1 MKKEKKIALI
11 TLLVMILN
19 MFSPYSILFN
29 NISKAATGVLGENP
43 IIINNLG
50 VTKKGSNKIL
60 TVEIAA
66 VTEAILNGFDFQFKI
81 DKSKI
86 TPCNKNTGAST
97 TSLGMIMAQSDYFL
111 GTLQVKNYDKN
122 SNTFHFLA
130 TEPSGGTDIAD
141 NGYIPGQVGDD
152 AIDVNG
158 KDFSVY
164 YPILK
169 LSFKLDS
176 SVDEANLP
184 SDLFSLVPSGVGLPT
199 GLKVNYTNESGVKI
213 SKDLTLATHGF
224 TQAEKQIT
232 SISVKTNPTKTAY
245 DHGDTI
251 DLTGGV
257 IQVTYDDNTT
267 EDIDMTDPAVTIKT
281 GSPADVN
288 NPNVKL
294 EYKSQETTF
303 NITVNDPIQSLS
315 VATPMTQGEYDHGD
329 TLNFA
334 GLTLAAVTKSGA
346 TKTIT
351 NTTPGLAISET
362 QADVNSPNFT
372 KITGTS
378 NVEVK
383 GTQIIKFTYDGKTAQ
398 QTIIVNDRISSVNIV
413 TQPNKTAIKYG
424 EALDLTGATVKI
436 TLASGD
442 TTNISLPDGSA
453 TISAFNNKQIGSK
466 QKLTVTIN
474 NKTAPETID
483 VEAYN
488 YVKETT
494 LTEPTKVDY
503 AYNEALDVTGGRI
516 KVTWA
521 NGTVS
526 NVNLTTNMVT
536 GYNQTQLGVQTLTI
550 SNTFE
555 YTLSNGTQ
563 IQDPKTMT
571 YEVEVTNQ
579 AKTITITP
587 PTKTE
592 YEHGDKL
599 DFTGGNIKI
608 IYADGTTQQKQ
619 ITSNMVRESN
629 GSQVNMAPTA
639 SDYINNEIS
648 KTLVIKYKEDNATGT
663 VNYPIKIKNVV
674 SQISMSTEPTSKTYN
689 IGDTTYNLAGGTIK
703 VTRKAGNTETV
714 ALTDQGI
721 TLTNLSTLTTNKGTK
736 PVTVTYEGKTTTF
749 NITIKNGVK
758 NINITAPTK
767 TEYEH
772 GDTLDFT
779 GGKIEVKYADSTT
792 SNVQITNAMVT
803 DNATGTAV
811 NMSPA
816 AAEYT
821 NNKLT
826 KTLKIEYTEDGVTE
840 TAYYTITIKNPI
852 DQITIVTSPKTQY
865 NLNDSTTGVG
875 GTLKVTRK
883 AGNYETINILDS
895 MVSGLT
901 TSVAGTGKTATVTY
915 TDDGITKTTTYTYNV
930 KDNITS
936 ITITPPTKSQYNH
949 GDALDLTGGKI
960 TIQYASGTTQDK
972 PLDASMITESDGSTV
987 NMSPSLYGNTNK
999 ESKTLLIKYEEDGVS
1014 SQENYPIEII
1024 NDIKQIAIQGTAKS
1038 QYNVN
1043 DPLQPGLSILVTRAS
1058 GVPEAIT
1065 VTSSMLTNFSTA
1077 TEGTRIAT
1085 ITYTE
1090 NGITKTTTFTYTVT
1104 DTVTNIN
1111 VNTQPTKATKYGE
1124 NADLTGATI
1133 DVVKGSGTT
1142 TIPVTKDMIK
1152 PGTYNPNQT
1161 GNQTI
1166 KVIYGGKETSLT
1178 ITVKDYVT
1186 GITINPASVTGKYN
1200 DTLSKMIQTNN
1211 IQYTVKYAKAGAQ
1224 TPEALTESMVSG
1236 YSATTTQDQNLTV
1249 TYKDTDTNSY
1259 TNGQDFTANLKVTL
1273 SKEVKKIDI
1282 TAPSKTKYEHGEAI
1296 ATDGTIT
1303 VTFTDN
1309 TTEQRTMKANMITE
1323 NDGSPLNMSP
1333 AVSDYTNNKIN
1344 KTLKITYTEEGK
1356 TGTVNYPIEII
1367 NKVQSIT
1374 IKGTPKTTYNI
1385 NEALDNNITITIHRQ
1400 TGADEDVTV
1409 TTSMIPSFN
1418 TTTETSG
1425 TPRSSD
1431 IEYTENGTTVK
1442 VPYTYTVTDTVTNI
1456 NVNTQPTKA
1465 TKYGENADLTG
1476 ATIDVVKGSG
1486 TTTIPVTKD
1495 MIKPG
1500 TYNPNQTG
1508 NQTIKVIY
1516 GGKETSL
1523 TITVKDYVTGI
1534 TINPASVTGKYN
1546 DTLSKMIQT
1555 NNIQYTV
1562 KYAKAGA
1569 QTPEALTES
1578 MVSGY
1583 SATTTQDQNLTVTYK
1598 DTDTN
1603 SYTNGQ
1609 DFTANLKVTLSK
1621 EVKKIDITAPSKTK
1635 YEHGE
1640 AIATDGTITVTFT
1653 DNTTEQRT
1661 MKANM
1666 ITENDGSPLNMSPA
1680 VSDYTNNKI
1689 NKTLKITYTEEGKTG
1704 TVNYPIE
1711 IINKVQSI
1719 TIKGTPKTTYNINE
1733 ALDNNI
1739 TITIHRQTGADEDVT
1754 VTTSMIPSFNTT
1766 TETSG
1771 TPRSS
1776 DIEYTENGTT
1786 VKVPYTYTVTDTVT
1800 NINVNTQP
1808 TKATK
1813 YGKDADL
1820 TGVTIDVVKG
1830 SGTTTI
1836 PVTKDMIKPGTYNPN
1851 QTGNQTIKVIYGGK
1865 ETSLTITV
1873 KDYVTGITI
1882 NPASVTGKY
1891 NDTLSKMIQTNNIQY
1906 TVKYAKAGAQTPE
1919 ALTES
1924 MVSGYS
1930 ATTTQD
1936 QNLTVTYKDTDT
1948 NSYTNG
1954 QDFTANLKVT
1964 LDDTITGMTLKQTGT
1979 VKTNYKYNE
1988 EFDVTN
1994 LVIVVHK
2001 LSGDENVP
2009 VTKDM
2014 IKNYNK
2020 QKLGNQT
2027 VSVEYNGTTVGTIN
2041 ATVKDYIASV
2051 IITAPSKI
2059 TYKYNEELDLSDAKI
2074 TITMA
2079 SKPSAPTTISV
2090 TPSMI
2095 SGYDKTKVG
2104 AQTVTITY
2112 TDSENKVHKQTFG
2125 VTVKDA
2131 IKTITL
2137 ENNNFKTNYKY
2148 GENLNLSGLSL
2159 KVTKESGET
2168 TTVPITSGMISGYN
2182 PNKLGNQTLTINYEG
2197 KQFTTVVNVVD
2208 YVKDITLT
2216 PPTKNEYKIGETLN
2230 LVGGSITE
2238 KMASGAKGSTIALT
2252 NSIVSGFDSTT
2263 PGTKNLTV
2271 KYVKDG
2277 KTYTKTFQIAVINT
2291 INHIEVI
2298 APTKTNYKYGENLN
2312 LAGGT
2317 VKIHMEDGTI
2327 KTIQLTNNMVTGY
2340 DKTKPGQQMLKVTY
2354 TSEDNKKYEGYFK
2367 VTVGEDY
2374 IKDTKFVAP
2383 TKKEYRIGDTID
2395 LAGGSITEVYAS
2407 GKLGNKYELT
2417 NSMIS
2422 GFDSTTPG
2430 TKQITVTF
2438 NNKTYKYNVTVKDKT
2453 LGISIKTLPNKLEYK
2468 KGENI
2473 DLTGAT
2479 LNVVKESGT
2488 TTIKITANMV
2498 SGYDKNKTGMQVITV
2513 TYEGFTA
2520 QFSVLVKEEAQTN
2533 PEKPDNN
2540 KPNTDNNKPNTDN
2553 NKPNTDNNKP
2563 NTDNNK
2569 PNTDN
2574 NKPNTTDKNNNS
2586 TSNTTPS
2593 VPSTTN
2599 RNTTNIS
2606 NETTTEENKKEA
2618 TEETNKE
2625 ETTNEENKN
2634 EETKQEDNKNTQDE
2648 NKVPLVSGT
2657 NDNNNNKTPKDKG
2670 TISIQGLL
2678 NILGLLLALLA
2689 LAFIIIVLAK
2699 RRNNVKIYIEEGDEK
2714 VLIGKEKVTKDNREL
2729 DLNKYYN
2736 KYKEDEYKIVL
2747 SKSISKKLD
2756 KKTVN
2761 LTVHD
2766 KKESFVVDYD
2776 SKEYIYRT

>member
-949 GDALDLTGGKI
+949 GEALDLTGGKI

-972 PLDASMITESDGSTV
+972 PLDASMITESNGSTV

-999 ESKTLLIKYEEDGVS
+999 ESKTLLIKYEEDGIS

-1090 NGITKTTTFTYTVT
+1090 NGITKTTTFTYIVT

-1211 IQYTVKYAKAGAQ
+1211 IQYTVTYAKAGAQ
-1224 TPEALTESMVSG
+1224 TPETLAESMVSG

-1249 TYKDTDTNSY
+1249 TYKDTDTDSY

-1367 NKVQSIT
+1367 NKVQTIT
-1374 IKGTPKTTYNI
+1374 IKGTPKTTYNV

-1400 TGADEDVTV
+1400 TGADEDITV

-1598 DTDTN
+1598 D
-1603 SYTNGQ
+1603 
-1609 DFTANLKVTLSK
+1609 A
-1621 EVKKIDITAPSKTK
+1621 
-1635 YEHGE
+1635 
-1640 AIATDGTITVTFT
+1640 
-1653 DNTTEQRT
+1653 
-1661 MKANM
+1661 
-1666 ITENDGSPLNMSPA
+1666 
-1680 VSDYTNNKI
+1680 
-1689 NKTLKITYTEEGKTG
+1689 
-1704 TVNYPIE
+1704 
-1711 IINKVQSI
+1711 
-1719 TIKGTPKTTYNINE
+1719 
-1733 ALDNNI
+1733 
-1739 TITIHRQTGADEDVT
+1739 
-1754 VTTSMIPSFNTT
+1754 
-1766 TETSG
+1766 
-1771 TPRSS
+1771 
-1776 DIEYTENGTT
+1776 
-1786 VKVPYTYTVTDTVT
+1786 
-1800 NINVNTQP
+1800 
-1808 TKATK
+1808 
-1813 YGKDADL
+1813 
-1820 TGVTIDVVKG
+1820 
-1830 SGTTTI
+1830 
-1836 PVTKDMIKPGTYNPN
+1836 
-1851 QTGNQTIKVIYGGK
+1851 
-1865 ETSLTITV
+1865 
-1873 KDYVTGITI
+1873 
-1882 NPASVTGKY
+1882 
-1891 NDTLSKMIQTNNIQY
+1891 
-1906 TVKYAKAGAQTPE
+1906 
-1919 ALTES
+1919 
-1924 MVSGYS
+1924 
-1930 ATTTQD
+1930 
-1936 QNLTVTYKDTDT
+1936 DT

-2041 ATVKDYIASV
+2041 TTVKDYIASV

-2090 TPSMI
+2090 TQSMI

-2159 KVTKESGET
+2159 KVTKESGAT

-2182 PNKLGNQTLTINYEG
+2182 PNKLGNQTLTINCEG

-2438 NNKTYKYNVTVKDKT
+2438 NNKKYNYSITVKDKT

>member
-1024 NDIKQIAIQGTAKS
+1024 NDIKQIAIQGTAQS

-1085 ITYTE
+1085 IT
-1090 NGITKTTTFTYTVT
+1090 
-1104 DTVTNIN
+1104 
-1111 VNTQPTKATKYGE
+1111 
-1124 NADLTGATI
+1124 
-1133 DVVKGSGTT
+1133 
-1142 TIPVTKDMIK
+1142 
-1152 PGTYNPNQT
+1152 
-1161 GNQTI
+1161 
-1166 KVIYGGKETSLT
+1166 
-1178 ITVKDYVT
+1178 
-1186 GITINPASVTGKYN
+1186 
-1200 DTLSKMIQTNN
+1200 
-1211 IQYTVKYAKAGAQ
+1211 
-1224 TPEALTESMVSG
+1224 
-1236 YSATTTQDQNLTV
+1236 
-1249 TYKDTDTNSY
+1249 
-1259 TNGQDFTANLKVTL
+1259 
-1273 SKEVKKIDI
+1273 
-1282 TAPSKTKYEHGEAI
+1282 
-1296 ATDGTIT
+1296 
-1303 VTFTDN
+1303 
-1309 TTEQRTMKANMITE
+1309 
-1323 NDGSPLNMSP
+1323 
-1333 AVSDYTNNKIN
+1333 
-1344 KTLKITYTEEGK
+1344 
-1356 TGTVNYPIEII
+1356 
-1367 NKVQSIT
+1367 
-1374 IKGTPKTTYNI
+1374 
-1385 NEALDNNITITIHRQ
+1385 
-1400 TGADEDVTV
+1400 
-1409 TTSMIPSFN
+1409 
-1418 TTTETSG
+1418 
-1425 TPRSSD
+1425 
-1431 IEYTENGTTVK
+1431 YTENGTTVK

-1562 KYAKAGA
+1562 TYAKAGA
-1569 QTPEALTES
+1569 QTPETLAES

-1598 DTDTN
+1598 DTDT
-1603 SYTNGQ
+1603 
-1609 DFTANLKVTLSK
+1609 D
-1621 EVKKIDITAPSKTK
+1621 
-1635 YEHGE
+1635 
-1640 AIATDGTITVTFT
+1640 
-1653 DNTTEQRT
+1653 
-1661 MKANM
+1661 
-1666 ITENDGSPLNMSPA
+1666 
-1680 VSDYTNNKI
+1680 
-1689 NKTLKITYTEEGKTG
+1689 
-1704 TVNYPIE
+1704 
-1711 IINKVQSI
+1711 
-1719 TIKGTPKTTYNINE
+1719 
-1733 ALDNNI
+1733 
-1739 TITIHRQTGADEDVT
+1739 
-1754 VTTSMIPSFNTT
+1754 
-1766 TETSG
+1766 
-1771 TPRSS
+1771 
-1776 DIEYTENGTT
+1776 
-1786 VKVPYTYTVTDTVT
+1786 
-1800 NINVNTQP
+1800 
-1808 TKATK
+1808 
-1813 YGKDADL
+1813 
-1820 TGVTIDVVKG
+1820 
-1830 SGTTTI
+1830 
-1836 PVTKDMIKPGTYNPN
+1836 
-1851 QTGNQTIKVIYGGK
+1851 
-1865 ETSLTITV
+1865 
-1873 KDYVTGITI
+1873 
-1882 NPASVTGKY
+1882 
-1891 NDTLSKMIQTNNIQY
+1891 
-1906 TVKYAKAGAQTPE
+1906 
-1919 ALTES
+1919 
-1924 MVSGYS
+1924 
-1930 ATTTQD
+1930 
-1936 QNLTVTYKDTDT
+1936 
-1948 NSYTNG
+1948 SYTNG

-1988 EFDVTN
+1988 EIDVTN

-2020 QKLGNQT
+2020 QQLGNQT

-2051 IITAPSKI
+2051 VITAPSKI

-2079 SKPSAPTTISV
+2079 SKPNAPTTISV

-2095 SGYDKTKVG
+2095 SGYNKTQVG
-2104 AQTVTITY
+2104 AQTITITY

-2125 VTVKDA
+2125 VTVNDA

-2159 KVTKESGET
+2159 KVTKESGAT
-2168 TTVPITSGMISGYN
+2168 TTVPVTSGMISGYN

-2216 PPTKNEYKIGETLN
+2216 PPTKNEYKIGETLS

-2238 KMASGAKGSTIALT
+2238 KMASGANGSIIALT
-2252 NSIVSGFDSTT
+2252 NNMISGFDSTT

-2277 KTYTKTFQIAVINT
+2277 KTYTKTFQVAVINT

-2327 KTIQLTNNMVTGY
+2327 KTVPLTDKMVTGY

-2395 LAGGSITEVYAS
+2395 LAGGSITEIYAS

-2422 GFDSTTPG
+2422 GFNSTTPG

-2438 NNKTYKYNVTVKDKT
+2438 NNKKYNYSITVKDKT

-2574 NKPNTTDKNNNS
+2574 NKPDTTDKNNNS

-2599 RNTTNIS
+2599 KNTTNIN
-2606 NETTTEENKKEA
+2606 NETTTEENKNEK
-2618 TEETNKE
+2618 TEETNNE
-2625 ETTNEENKN
+2625 EITNDENKN
-2634 EETKQEDNKNTQDE
+2634 EETKQEENNKNTQEE
-2648 NKVPLVSGT
+2648 NKVPMVPGT
-2657 NDNNNNKTPKDKG
+2657 NDNNNNTPKDKG
-2670 TISIQGLL
+2670 TINIQGLL
-2678 NILGLLLALLA
+2678 NILGLLLALVA

-2714 VLIGKEKVTKDNREL
+2714 VLVGKEKVTKDNREL

-2736 KYKEDEYKIVL
+2736 KYKEEEYKIVL

>member
-19 MFSPYSILFN
+19 MFSPYSVLFN
-29 NISKAATGVLGENP
+29 NISKAATGVLGDNP

-50 VTKKGSNKIL
+50 VTQKGSNKIL

-66 VTEAILNGFDFQFKI
+66 VTEAVLNGFDFQFKI

-158 KDFSVY
+158 QGYSVY

-176 SVDEANLP
+176 SVDADKLP

-213 SKDLTLATHGF
+213 SKDLPLATHGF
-224 TQAEKQIT
+224 TQAEKQIV
-232 SISVKTNPTKTAY
+232 SIAVKTNPTKTAY

-257 IQVTYDDNTT
+257 IQVTYDDHTT
-267 EDIDMTDPAVTIKT
+267 EDINMTDPAVTIKT

-288 NPNVKL
+288 DPNVKL
-294 EYKSQETTF
+294 EYKGQETTF

-334 GLTLAAVTKSGA
+334 GLTLSAVTKSGA

-453 TISAFNNKQIGSK
+453 TISAFNNKQVGSK
-466 QKLTVTIN
+466 QNLTVTIN
-474 NKTAPETID
+474 NKTAPETIN

-536 GYNQTQLGVQTLTI
+536 GYNPTQLGVQTLTI
-550 SNTFE
+550 TNIFK
-555 YTLSNGTQ
+555 YTLSDGTQ
-563 IQDPKTMT
+563 IPDTKTMT
-571 YEVEVTNQ
+571 YEVEVTNP
-579 AKTITITP
+579 ATAITITP

-592 YEHGDKL
+592 YEHGDTL
-599 DFTGGNIKI
+599 DFTGGKI
-608 IYADGTTQQKQ
+608 EVTYSDGTTQTKQ
-619 ITSNMVRESN
+619 ITSNMVKESN
-629 GSQVNMAPTA
+629 GSSVNMAPTA
-639 SDYINNEIS
+639 SDYVNNEVS
-648 KTLVIKYKEDNATGT
+648 KTLVIKYKENNVTGT

-674 SQISMSTEPTSKTYN
+674 SQIAMSTEPTNTTYN

-749 NITIKNGVK
+749 NITVKNGVK

-816 AAEYT
+816 VAEYT

-840 TAYYTITIKNPI
+840 YAYYTITIKNPI
-852 DQITIVTSPKTQY
+852 DQITIDTQPRTQY

-875 GTLKVTRK
+875 GTLKITRK
-883 AGNYETINILDS
+883 AGNTETVNIQDS

-901 TSVAGTGKTATVTY
+901 TTTAGTGKTATVTY
-915 TDDGITKTTTYTYNV
+915 TDDGVTKTTTYTYNV
-930 KDNITS
+930 KDNITN
-936 ITITPPTKSQYNH
+936 IAITPPTKSQYNH
-949 GDALDLTGGKI
+949 GDALDLAGGKI
-960 TIQYASGTTQDK
+960 TITYASGTTQDK
-972 PLDASMITESDGSTV
+972 PLDASMITESDGSPV
-987 NMSPSLYGNTNK
+987 NMSPASYGNTNK
-999 ESKTLLIKYEEDGVS
+999 ESKTLLIKYQEDGIS
-1014 SQENYPIEII
+1014 KQENYPIEII
-1024 NDIKQIAIQGTAKS
+1024 NDVKQIAIQGTAQT

-1043 DPLQPGLSILVTRAS
+1043 DSLQPGLSILVTRAS

-1065 VTSSMLTNFSTA
+1065 VTSNMLTNFSTA
-1077 TEGTRIAT
+1077 TEGKRTAT

-1104 DTVTNIN
+1104 DTVTNIS
-1111 VNTQPTKATKYGE
+1111 VKTQPTNDTKYGE

-1142 TIPVTKDMIK
+1142 TIPVTNDMIQQ
-1152 PGTYNPNQT
+1152 GTYNPTTLGSQ
-1161 GNQTI
+1161 QVTI
-1166 KVIYGGKETSLT
+1166 QYGGQQTTLT

-1211 IQYTVKYAKAGAQ
+1211 IQYTVTYAKAGAQ
-1224 TPEALTESMVSG
+1224 TPVTLAESMVAG
-1236 YSATTTQDQNLTV
+1236 YSATSTQDQNLTV
-1249 TYKDTDTNSY
+1249 TYKDADTDSY
-1259 TNGQDFTANLKVTL
+1259 TNGQKFTANLKVTL
-1273 SKEVKKIDI
+1273 SKEVSSITI
-1282 TAPSKTKYEHGEAI
+1282 TAPSKTTYEHGETI

-1303 VTFTDN
+1303 VVFTDG
-1309 TTEQRTMKANMITE
+1309 TQEQRTMTSSMITE

-1333 AVSDYTNNKIN
+1333 AASEYTNNKIN

-1374 IKGTPKTTYNI
+1374 IKGTPKDTYNV
-1385 NEALDNNITITIHRQ
+1385 NEALDNNIVITVHRQ

-1409 TTSMIPSFN
+1409 TTSMIPSFD

-1465 TKYGENADLTG
+1465 TKYGEDVDLTG
-1476 ATIDVVKGSG
+1476 VTIDVVKGSG

-1508 NQTIKVIY
+1508 NQTIKIIY

-1523 TITVKDYVTGI
+1523 TINVKDYVTGI
-1534 TINPASVTGKYN
+1534 TINPTSVTGKYN
-1546 DTLSKMIQT
+1546 DTLSKIIQT

-1562 KYAKAGA
+1562 TYAKAGA
-1569 QTPEALTES
+1569 QTPVTLAES
-1578 MVSGY
+1578 MVAGY
-1583 SATTTQDQNLTVTYK
+1583 SATSTQDQNLTVTYK
-1598 DTDTN
+1598 DADTD

-1609 DFTANLKVTLSK
+1609 KFTANLKVTLSK
-1621 EVKKIDITAPSKTK
+1621 EVSSITITAPSKTT

-1640 AIATDGTITVTFT
+1640 TIATDGTITVVFT
-1653 DNTTEQRT
+1653 DGTQEQRT
-1661 MKANM
+1661 MTSSM

-1680 VSDYTNNKI
+1680 ASEYTNNKI

-1719 TIKGTPKTTYNINE
+1719 TIKGTPKDTYNVNE

-1739 TITIHRQTGADEDVT
+1739 VITVHRQTGADEDVT
-1754 VTTSMIPSFNTT
+1754 VTTSMIPSFDTT

-1813 YGKDADL
+1813 YGEDVDL

-1830 SGTTTI
+1830 SGTKTI
-1836 PVTKDMIKPGTYNPN
+1836 PVTKDMIKPGTYNPTTLGS
-1851 QTGNQTIKVIYGGK
+1851 QQVTIQYGGQQ
-1865 ETSLTITV
+1865 TTLTITV

-1906 TVKYAKAGAQTPE
+1906 TVTYAKAGAQTPVTL
-1919 ALTES
+1919 AES
-1924 MVSGYS
+1924 MVAGYS
-1930 ATTTQD
+1930 ATSTQD

-1948 NSYTNG
+1948 DSYTNG
-1954 QDFTANLKVT
+1954 QNFTANLKVT
-1964 LDDTITGMTLKQTGT
+1964 LADTITGMTLQQTGA

-1988 EFDVTN
+1988 EFDATN

-2001 LSGDENVP
+2001 LSGDVTVP

-2020 QKLGNQT
+2020 QQLGNQT

-2051 IITAPSKI
+2051 VITAPSKI

-2079 SKPSAPTTISV
+2079 SKPNAPTTISV

-2095 SGYDKTKVG
+2095 SGYNKAQVG
-2104 AQTVTITY
+2104 AQTITITY

-2159 KVTKESGET
+2159 KVTKESGAT
-2168 TTVPITSGMISGYN
+2168 TTVPVTSGMISGYN
-2182 PNKLGNQTLTINYEG
+2182 PNKLGNQTLTINHEG

-2208 YVKDITLT
+2208 YLKDITLT
-2216 PPTKNEYKIGETLN
+2216 PPTKNEYKIGETLS
-2230 LVGGSITE
+2230 LVGGSVTE
-2238 KMASGAKGSTIALT
+2238 KMASGANGSTIGLT
-2252 NSIVSGFDSTT
+2252 NNMVSGFDSTT

-2277 KTYTKTFQIAVINT
+2277 KTYTKIFQVAVINT

-2327 KTIQLTNNMVTGY
+2327 KTVPLTDKMVTGY

-2383 TKKEYRIGDTID
+2383 TKKEYRIGDAID

-2438 NNKTYKYNVTVKDKT
+2438 NNKKYNYSITVKDKT

-2468 KGENI
+2468 KGENL

-2520 QFSVLVKEEAQTN
+2520 QFSVLVKEEVQTN
-2533 PEKPDNN
+2533 PEKPDDN
-2540 KPNTDNNKPNTDN
+2540 KPNTPDDNKQNT
-2553 NKPNTDNNKP
+2553 P
-2563 NTDNNK
+2563 
-2569 PNTDN
+2569 DN

-2606 NETTTEENKKEA
+2606 NETTTEENKNET
-2618 TEETNKE
+2618 TEETNNE

-2634 EETKQEDNKNTQDE
+2634 EETKQEEDNKNTQDE
-2648 NKVPLVSGT
+2648 NKVPLVPGT

-2714 VLIGKEKVTKDNREL
+2714 VLVGKEKVTKDNREL

>member
-949 GDALDLTGGKI
+949 GEALDLTGGKI

-999 ESKTLLIKYEEDGVS
+999 ESKTLLIKYEEDGIS

-1024 NDIKQIAIQGTAKS
+1024 NDIKQIAIQGTAQS

-1211 IQYTVKYAKAGAQ
+1211 IQYTVTYAKAGAQ
-1224 TPEALTESMVSG
+1224 TPETLAESMVSG

-1249 TYKDTDTNSY
+1249 TYKDTDTDSY

-1282 TAPSKTKYEHGEAI
+1282 TVPSKTKYEHGETI

-1323 NDGSPLNMSP
+1323 NDGNPLNMSP

-1356 TGTVNYPIEII
+1356 TGTINYPIEII
-1367 NKVQSIT
+1367 NKVQTIT
-1374 IKGTPKTTYNI
+1374 IKGTPKTTYNV

-1562 KYAKAGA
+1562 TYAKAGA
-1569 QTPEALTES
+1569 QTPETLAES

-1598 DTDTN
+1598 DTDT
-1603 SYTNGQ
+1603 
-1609 DFTANLKVTLSK
+1609 D
-1621 EVKKIDITAPSKTK
+1621 
-1635 YEHGE
+1635 
-1640 AIATDGTITVTFT
+1640 
-1653 DNTTEQRT
+1653 
-1661 MKANM
+1661 
-1666 ITENDGSPLNMSPA
+1666 
-1680 VSDYTNNKI
+1680 
-1689 NKTLKITYTEEGKTG
+1689 
-1704 TVNYPIE
+1704 
-1711 IINKVQSI
+1711 
-1719 TIKGTPKTTYNINE
+1719 
-1733 ALDNNI
+1733 
-1739 TITIHRQTGADEDVT
+1739 
-1754 VTTSMIPSFNTT
+1754 
-1766 TETSG
+1766 
-1771 TPRSS
+1771 
-1776 DIEYTENGTT
+1776 
-1786 VKVPYTYTVTDTVT
+1786 
-1800 NINVNTQP
+1800 
-1808 TKATK
+1808 
-1813 YGKDADL
+1813 
-1820 TGVTIDVVKG
+1820 
-1830 SGTTTI
+1830 
-1836 PVTKDMIKPGTYNPN
+1836 
-1851 QTGNQTIKVIYGGK
+1851 
-1865 ETSLTITV
+1865 
-1873 KDYVTGITI
+1873 
-1882 NPASVTGKY
+1882 
-1891 NDTLSKMIQTNNIQY
+1891 
-1906 TVKYAKAGAQTPE
+1906 
-1919 ALTES
+1919 
-1924 MVSGYS
+1924 
-1930 ATTTQD
+1930 
-1936 QNLTVTYKDTDT
+1936 
-1948 NSYTNG
+1948 SYTNG

-1988 EFDVTN
+1988 EIDVTN

-2020 QKLGNQT
+2020 QQLGNQT

-2051 IITAPSKI
+2051 VITAPSKI

-2079 SKPSAPTTISV
+2079 SKPNAPTTISV

-2095 SGYDKTKVG
+2095 SGYNKTQVG
-2104 AQTVTITY
+2104 AQTITITY

-2125 VTVKDA
+2125 VTVNDA

-2159 KVTKESGET
+2159 KVTKESGAT
-2168 TTVPITSGMISGYN
+2168 TTVPVTSGMISGYN

-2216 PPTKNEYKIGETLN
+2216 PPTKNEYKIGETLS

-2238 KMASGAKGSTIALT
+2238 KMASGANGSIIALT
-2252 NSIVSGFDSTT
+2252 NNMISGFDSTT

-2277 KTYTKTFQIAVINT
+2277 KTYTKTFQVAVINT

-2327 KTIQLTNNMVTGY
+2327 KTVPLTDKMVTGY

-2395 LAGGSITEVYAS
+2395 LAGGSITEIYAS

-2422 GFDSTTPG
+2422 GFNSTTPG

-2438 NNKTYKYNVTVKDKT
+2438 NNKKYNYSITVKDKT

-2553 NKPNTDNNKP
+2553 NKPNT
-2563 NTDNNK
+2563 
-2569 PNTDN
+2569 
-2574 NKPNTTDKNNNS
+2574 TDKNNNS

-2599 RNTTNIS
+2599 KNTTNIN
-2606 NETTTEENKKEA
+2606 NETTTEENKNEK
-2618 TEETNKE
+2618 TEETNNE
-2625 ETTNEENKN
+2625 EITNDENKN
-2634 EETKQEDNKNTQDE
+2634 EETKQEENNKNTQEE
-2648 NKVPLVSGT
+2648 NKVPMVPGT
-2657 NDNNNNKTPKDKG
+2657 NDNNNNTPKDKG
-2670 TISIQGLL
+2670 TINIQGLL
-2678 NILGLLLALLA
+2678 NILGLLLALVA

-2714 VLIGKEKVTKDNREL
+2714 VLVGKEKVTKDNREL

-2736 KYKEDEYKIVL
+2736 KYKEEEYKIVL

>member
-949 GDALDLTGGKI
+949 GEALDLTGGKI

-999 ESKTLLIKYEEDGVS
+999 ESKTLLIKYEEDGIS

-1024 NDIKQIAIQGTAKS
+1024 NDIKQIAIQGTAQS

-1211 IQYTVKYAKAGAQ
+1211 IQYTVTYAKAGAQ
-1224 TPEALTESMVSG
+1224 TPETLAESMVSG

-1249 TYKDTDTNSY
+1249 TYKDTDTDSY

-1282 TAPSKTKYEHGEAI
+1282 TAPSKTKYEHGETI

-1333 AVSDYTNNKIN
+1333 AVSEYTNNKIN

-1367 NKVQSIT
+1367 NKVQTIT
-1374 IKGTPKTTYNI
+1374 IKGTPKTTYNV

-1465 TKYGENADLTG
+1465 TKYGEDADLTG
-1476 ATIDVVKGSG
+1476 VTIDVVKGSG

-1500 TYNPNQTG
+1500 TYNPTTLGSQQVTIQYEGQQT
-1508 NQTIKVIY
+1508 T
-1516 GGKETSL
+1516 L
-1523 TITVKDYVTGI
+1523 TINVKDYVTGI

-1562 KYAKAGA
+1562 TYAKAGA
-1569 QTPEALTES
+1569 QTPETLAES

-1598 DTDTN
+1598 DTDT
-1603 SYTNGQ
+1603 
-1609 DFTANLKVTLSK
+1609 D
-1621 EVKKIDITAPSKTK
+1621 
-1635 YEHGE
+1635 
-1640 AIATDGTITVTFT
+1640 
-1653 DNTTEQRT
+1653 
-1661 MKANM
+1661 
-1666 ITENDGSPLNMSPA
+1666 
-1680 VSDYTNNKI
+1680 
-1689 NKTLKITYTEEGKTG
+1689 
-1704 TVNYPIE
+1704 
-1711 IINKVQSI
+1711 
-1719 TIKGTPKTTYNINE
+1719 
-1733 ALDNNI
+1733 
-1739 TITIHRQTGADEDVT
+1739 
-1754 VTTSMIPSFNTT
+1754 
-1766 TETSG
+1766 
-1771 TPRSS
+1771 
-1776 DIEYTENGTT
+1776 
-1786 VKVPYTYTVTDTVT
+1786 
-1800 NINVNTQP
+1800 
-1808 TKATK
+1808 
-1813 YGKDADL
+1813 
-1820 TGVTIDVVKG
+1820 
-1830 SGTTTI
+1830 
-1836 PVTKDMIKPGTYNPN
+1836 
-1851 QTGNQTIKVIYGGK
+1851 
-1865 ETSLTITV
+1865 
-1873 KDYVTGITI
+1873 
-1882 NPASVTGKY
+1882 
-1891 NDTLSKMIQTNNIQY
+1891 
-1906 TVKYAKAGAQTPE
+1906 
-1919 ALTES
+1919 
-1924 MVSGYS
+1924 
-1930 ATTTQD
+1930 
-1936 QNLTVTYKDTDT
+1936 
-1948 NSYTNG
+1948 SYTNG

-1988 EFDVTN
+1988 EIDVTN

-2020 QKLGNQT
+2020 QQLGNQT

-2051 IITAPSKI
+2051 VITAPSKI

-2079 SKPSAPTTISV
+2079 SKPNAPTTISV

-2095 SGYDKTKVG
+2095 SGYNKTQVG
-2104 AQTVTITY
+2104 AQTITITY

-2125 VTVKDA
+2125 VTVNDA

-2159 KVTKESGET
+2159 KVTKESGAT
-2168 TTVPITSGMISGYN
+2168 TTVPVTSGMISGYN

-2216 PPTKNEYKIGETLN
+2216 PPTKNEYKIGETLS

-2238 KMASGAKGSTIALT
+2238 KMASGANGSIIALT
-2252 NSIVSGFDSTT
+2252 NNMISGFDSTT

-2277 KTYTKTFQIAVINT
+2277 KTYTKTFQVAVINT

-2327 KTIQLTNNMVTGY
+2327 KTVPLTDKMVTGY

-2395 LAGGSITEVYAS
+2395 LAGGSITEIYAS

-2422 GFDSTTPG
+2422 GFNSTTPG

-2438 NNKTYKYNVTVKDKT
+2438 NNKKYNYSITVKDKT

-2540 KPNTDNNKPNTDN
+2540 KPNTDNNKPNT
-2553 NKPNTDNNKP
+2553 
-2563 NTDNNK
+2563 
-2569 PNTDN
+2569 
-2574 NKPNTTDKNNNS
+2574 TDKNNNS

-2599 RNTTNIS
+2599 KNTTNIN
-2606 NETTTEENKKEA
+2606 NETTTEENKNEK
-2618 TEETNKE
+2618 TEETNNE
-2625 ETTNEENKN
+2625 EITNDENKN
-2634 EETKQEDNKNTQDE
+2634 EETKQEENNKNTQEE
-2648 NKVPLVSGT
+2648 NKVPMVPGT
-2657 NDNNNNKTPKDKG
+2657 NDNNNNTPKDKG
-2670 TISIQGLL
+2670 TINIQGLL
-2678 NILGLLLALLA
+2678 NILGLLLALVA

-2714 VLIGKEKVTKDNREL
+2714 VLVGKEKVTKDNREL

-2736 KYKEDEYKIVL
+2736 KYKEEEYKIVL

>member
-232 SISVKTNPTKTAY
+232 SISVKTNPTKTGY

-536 GYNQTQLGVQTLTI
+536 GYKQTQLGVQTLTI

-949 GDALDLTGGKI
+949 GEALDLTGGKI

-999 ESKTLLIKYEEDGVS
+999 ESKTLLIKYEEDGIS

-1024 NDIKQIAIQGTAKS
+1024 NDIKQIAIQGTAQS

-1124 NADLTGATI
+1124 NADLTGVTI
-1133 DVVKGSGTT
+1133 EVVKGSGTT

-1152 PGTYNPNQT
+1152 PGTYNPTTLGSQQVTIQYEGQQT
-1161 GNQTI
+1161 T
-1166 KVIYGGKETSLT
+1166 LT
-1178 ITVKDYVT
+1178 INVKDYVT

-1211 IQYTVKYAKAGAQ
+1211 IQYTVTYAKAGAQ
-1224 TPEALTESMVSG
+1224 TPETLAESMVSG

-1249 TYKDTDTNSY
+1249 TYKDTDTDSY

-1282 TAPSKTKYEHGEAI
+1282 TAPSKTKYEHGETI

-1333 AVSDYTNNKIN
+1333 AVSEYTNNKIN
-1344 KTLKITYTEEGK
+1344 KTLKITYTEDGK
-1356 TGTVNYPIEII
+1356 VGTINYPIEII
-1367 NKVQSIT
+1367 NKVQTIT
-1374 IKGTPKTTYNI
+1374 IKGTPKTTYNV

-1400 TGADEDVTV
+1400 TGADEDITV

-1500 TYNPNQTG
+1500 TYNPTTLGSQQVTIQYEGQQT
-1508 NQTIKVIY
+1508 T
-1516 GGKETSL
+1516 L
-1523 TITVKDYVTGI
+1523 TINVKDYVTGI

-1598 DTDTN
+1598 D
-1603 SYTNGQ
+1603 
-1609 DFTANLKVTLSK
+1609 A
-1621 EVKKIDITAPSKTK
+1621 
-1635 YEHGE
+1635 
-1640 AIATDGTITVTFT
+1640 
-1653 DNTTEQRT
+1653 
-1661 MKANM
+1661 
-1666 ITENDGSPLNMSPA
+1666 
-1680 VSDYTNNKI
+1680 
-1689 NKTLKITYTEEGKTG
+1689 
-1704 TVNYPIE
+1704 
-1711 IINKVQSI
+1711 
-1719 TIKGTPKTTYNINE
+1719 
-1733 ALDNNI
+1733 
-1739 TITIHRQTGADEDVT
+1739 
-1754 VTTSMIPSFNTT
+1754 
-1766 TETSG
+1766 
-1771 TPRSS
+1771 
-1776 DIEYTENGTT
+1776 
-1786 VKVPYTYTVTDTVT
+1786 
-1800 NINVNTQP
+1800 
-1808 TKATK
+1808 
-1813 YGKDADL
+1813 
-1820 TGVTIDVVKG
+1820 
-1830 SGTTTI
+1830 
-1836 PVTKDMIKPGTYNPN
+1836 
-1851 QTGNQTIKVIYGGK
+1851 
-1865 ETSLTITV
+1865 
-1873 KDYVTGITI
+1873 
-1882 NPASVTGKY
+1882 
-1891 NDTLSKMIQTNNIQY
+1891 
-1906 TVKYAKAGAQTPE
+1906 
-1919 ALTES
+1919 
-1924 MVSGYS
+1924 
-1930 ATTTQD
+1930 
-1936 QNLTVTYKDTDT
+1936 DT

-2090 TPSMI
+2090 TQSMI

-2159 KVTKESGET
+2159 KVTKESGAT

-2438 NNKTYKYNVTVKDKT
+2438 NNKKYNYSITVKDKT

-2533 PEKPDNN
+2533 PEKP
-2540 KPNTDNNKPNTDN
+2540 DNNKPNTDN

>member
-19 MFSPYSILFN
+19 MFSPYSVLFN
-29 NISKAATGVLGENP
+29 NISKAATGVLGDNP

-66 VTEAILNGFDFQFKI
+66 VTEAVLNGFDFQFKI

-176 SVDEANLP
+176 SVDETNLP

-199 GLKVNYTNESGVKI
+199 GLKVNYTNESGIKI
-213 SKDLTLATHGF
+213 SKDLPLATHGF
-224 TQAEKQIT
+224 TQAEKQIA

-257 IQVTYDDNTT
+257 IQVTYDDHTT

-288 NPNVKL
+288 NPTVKL
-294 EYKSQETTF
+294 EYKGQETTF

-398 QTIIVNDRISSVNIV
+398 QTIIVNDRISSINIV

-453 TISAFNNKQIGSK
+453 AISAFNNTQIGSK
-466 QKLTVTIN
+466 QNLTVTIN

-503 AYNEALDVTGGRI
+503 AYNEPLDVTGGRI

-550 SNTFE
+550 TNTFK
-555 YTLSNGTQ
+555 YTLSDGTQ
-563 IQDPKTMT
+563 IPDTKTMT

-579 AKTITITP
+579 AKKITITP

-608 IYADGTTQQKQ
+608 TYADGTTQTKQ

-629 GSQVNMAPTA
+629 GSSVNMAPTA

-648 KTLVIKYKEDNATGT
+648 KTLVIKYKENTVTGT

-674 SQISMSTEPTSKTYN
+674 SQIVMSTEPTNKTYN
-689 IGDTTYNLAGGTIK
+689 IGDTSYNLAGGAIK

-749 NITIKNGVK
+749 NITVKNGVK

-811 NMSPA
+811 NMSPVV
-816 AAEYT
+816 AEYT

-852 DQITIVTSPKTQY
+852 DQITIDTQPRTQY

-883 AGNYETINILDS
+883 AGNTETVNIQDS

-901 TSVAGTGKTATVTY
+901 TTTAGTGKTATVTY
-915 TDDGITKTTTYTYNV
+915 TDDGVTKTTTYTYNV
-930 KDNITS
+930 KDNITN
-936 ITITPPTKSQYNH
+936 IAITPPTKSQYNH
-949 GDALDLTGGKI
+949 GDALDLAGGKI
-960 TIQYASGTTQDK
+960 TITYASGTTQDK
-972 PLDASMITESDGSTV
+972 PLDASMITESDGSPV
-987 NMSPSLYGNTNK
+987 NMSPASYGNTNK
-999 ESKTLLIKYEEDGVS
+999 ESKTLLIKYQEDGIS
-1014 SQENYPIEII
+1014 KQENYPIEII
-1024 NDIKQIAIQGTAKS
+1024 NDVKQIAIQGTAQS

-1043 DPLQPGLSILVTRAS
+1043 DPLQTGLSILVTRAS

-1065 VTSSMLTNFSTA
+1065 VTSNMLTNFSTA
-1077 TEGTRIAT
+1077 TEGKRTAT

-1124 NADLTGATI
+1124 DVDLTGVTI

-1152 PGTYNPNQT
+1152 QGTYNPTTLGSQ
-1161 GNQTI
+1161 QVTI
-1166 KVIYGGKETSLT
+1166 QYGGQQTTLT

-1211 IQYTVKYAKAGAQ
+1211 IQYTVTYAKAGAQ
-1224 TPEALTESMVSG
+1224 TPVTLAESMVAG
-1236 YSATTTQDQNLTV
+1236 YSATSTQDQNLTV
-1249 TYKDTDTNSY
+1249 TYKDADTDSY
-1259 TNGQDFTANLKVTL
+1259 TNGQSFTANLKVTL
-1273 SKEVKKIDI
+1273 SKEVSSITI
-1282 TAPSKTKYEHGEAI
+1282 TAPSKTTYEHGETI

-1303 VTFTDN
+1303 VVFTDG
-1309 TTEQRTMKANMITE
+1309 TQEQRTMDSTMITE
-1323 NDGSPLNMSP
+1323 SDGSPVNMSP
-1333 AVSDYTNNKIN
+1333 ANYGQTQKVT
-1344 KTLKITYTEEGK
+1344 KTLKITYIEDGK
-1356 TGTVNYPIEII
+1356 TGTINYPIEII

-1409 TTSMIPSFN
+1409 TTSMIPSFD

-1442 VPYTYTVTDTVTNI
+1442 VPYTYTVTDTVSSI
-1456 NVNTQPTKA
+1456 NVNTQPTNA
-1465 TKYGENADLTG
+1465 TKYGEDVDLTG
-1476 ATIDVVKGSG
+1476 VTIDVVKGSG

-1495 MIKPG
+1495 MIKQG
-1500 TYNPNQTG
+1500 TYNPTTLGSQ
-1508 NQTIKVIY
+1508 QVTIQY
-1516 GGKETSL
+1516 GGQQTTL

-1562 KYAKAGA
+1562 TYAKAGA
-1569 QTPEALTES
+1569 QTPVTLAES
-1578 MVSGY
+1578 MVAGY
-1583 SATTTQDQNLTVTYK
+1583 SATSTQDQNLTVTYK
-1598 DTDTN
+1598 DTDTD

-1609 DFTANLKVTLSK
+1609 NFTANLKVTL
-1621 EVKKIDITAPSKTK
+1621 A
-1635 YEHGE
+1635 
-1640 AIATDGTITVTFT
+1640 
-1653 DNTTEQRT
+1653 
-1661 MKANM
+1661 
-1666 ITENDGSPLNMSPA
+1666 
-1680 VSDYTNNKI
+1680 
-1689 NKTLKITYTEEGKTG
+1689 
-1704 TVNYPIE
+1704 
-1711 IINKVQSI
+1711 
-1719 TIKGTPKTTYNINE
+1719 
-1733 ALDNNI
+1733 
-1739 TITIHRQTGADEDVT
+1739 
-1754 VTTSMIPSFNTT
+1754 
-1766 TETSG
+1766 
-1771 TPRSS
+1771 
-1776 DIEYTENGTT
+1776 
-1786 VKVPYTYTVTDTVT
+1786 
-1800 NINVNTQP
+1800 
-1808 TKATK
+1808 
-1813 YGKDADL
+1813 
-1820 TGVTIDVVKG
+1820 
-1830 SGTTTI
+1830 
-1836 PVTKDMIKPGTYNPN
+1836 
-1851 QTGNQTIKVIYGGK
+1851 
-1865 ETSLTITV
+1865 
-1873 KDYVTGITI
+1873 
-1882 NPASVTGKY
+1882 
-1891 NDTLSKMIQTNNIQY
+1891 
-1906 TVKYAKAGAQTPE
+1906 
-1919 ALTES
+1919 
-1924 MVSGYS
+1924 
-1930 ATTTQD
+1930 
-1936 QNLTVTYKDTDT
+1936 
-1948 NSYTNG
+1948 
-1954 QDFTANLKVT
+1954 
-1964 LDDTITGMTLKQTGT
+1964 DTITGMTLQQTGA

-1988 EFDVTN
+1988 EFDATN

-2001 LSGDENVP
+2001 LSGDVTVP

-2020 QKLGNQT
+2020 QQLGNQT

-2051 IITAPSKI
+2051 VITAPSKI
-2059 TYKYNEELDLSDAKI
+2059 TYKYNEELDLSDAKV

-2079 SKPSAPTTISV
+2079 SKPNAPTTISV

-2095 SGYDKTKVG
+2095 SGYNKAQVG
-2104 AQTVTITY
+2104 AQTITITY

-2125 VTVKDA
+2125 VTVKDT
-2131 IKTITL
+2131 IKTIAL

-2159 KVTKESGET
+2159 KVTKESGAT
-2168 TTVPITSGMISGYN
+2168 TTVPVTSGMISGYN

-2238 KMASGAKGSTIALT
+2238 KMASGANGSTKALT
-2252 NSIVSGFDSTT
+2252 NNMVSGFDSTT

-2277 KTYTKTFQIAVINT
+2277 KTYTKTFQVAVINT

-2327 KTIQLTNNMVTGY
+2327 KTVPITDKMVTGY

-2438 NNKTYKYNVTVKDKT
+2438 NNKKYNYSITVKDKT

-2468 KGENI
+2468 KGENL

-2520 QFSVLVKEEAQTN
+2520 QFSVLVKEEVQTN

-2540 KPNTDNNKPNTDN
+2540 KPNTP
-2553 NKPNTDNNKP
+2553 
-2563 NTDNNK
+2563 
-2569 PNTDN
+2569 DN

-2599 RNTTNIS
+2599 RNTTENTNN
-2606 NETTTEENKKEA
+2606 NET
-2618 TEETNKE
+2618 TEETNNE
-2625 ETTNEENKN
+2625 ETTNDENKN
-2634 EETKQEDNKNTQDE
+2634 EETKQEEDNKNTQDE
-2648 NKVPLVSGT
+2648 NKVPLVLGT

-2670 TISIQGLL
+2670 TAIVQGIL

-2714 VLIGKEKVTKDNREL
+2714 VLVGKEKVTKDNREL

>member
-232 SISVKTNPTKTAY
+232 SISVKTNPTKTGY

-536 GYNQTQLGVQTLTI
+536 GYKQTQLGVQTLTI

-689 IGDTTYNLAGGTIK
+689 IGDTTYNLAGGAIK

-1152 PGTYNPNQT
+1152 PGTYNPTTLGSQQVTIQYEGQQT
-1161 GNQTI
+1161 T
-1166 KVIYGGKETSLT
+1166 LT
-1178 ITVKDYVT
+1178 INVKDYVT

-1211 IQYTVKYAKAGAQ
+1211 IQYTVNYAKAGAQ
-1224 TPEALTESMVSG
+1224 TPETLAESMVSG

-1249 TYKDTDTNSY
+1249 TYKDADTDSY
-1259 TNGQDFTANLKVTL
+1259 TNGQDFTTNLKVTL

-1344 KTLKITYTEEGK
+1344 KTLKITYTEDGK
-1356 TGTVNYPIEII
+1356 VGTINYPIEII
-1367 NKVQSIT
+1367 NKVQTIT
-1374 IKGTPKTTYNI
+1374 IKGTPKTTYNV

-1500 TYNPNQTG
+1500 TYNPTTLGSQQVTIQYEGQQT
-1508 NQTIKVIY
+1508 T
-1516 GGKETSL
+1516 L
-1523 TITVKDYVTGI
+1523 TINVKDYVTGI

-1562 KYAKAGA
+1562 NYAKAGA
-1569 QTPEALTES
+1569 QTPETLAES

-1598 DTDTN
+1598 D
-1603 SYTNGQ
+1603 
-1609 DFTANLKVTLSK
+1609 A
-1621 EVKKIDITAPSKTK
+1621 
-1635 YEHGE
+1635 
-1640 AIATDGTITVTFT
+1640 
-1653 DNTTEQRT
+1653 
-1661 MKANM
+1661 
-1666 ITENDGSPLNMSPA
+1666 
-1680 VSDYTNNKI
+1680 
-1689 NKTLKITYTEEGKTG
+1689 
-1704 TVNYPIE
+1704 
-1711 IINKVQSI
+1711 
-1719 TIKGTPKTTYNINE
+1719 
-1733 ALDNNI
+1733 
-1739 TITIHRQTGADEDVT
+1739 
-1754 VTTSMIPSFNTT
+1754 
-1766 TETSG
+1766 
-1771 TPRSS
+1771 
-1776 DIEYTENGTT
+1776 
-1786 VKVPYTYTVTDTVT
+1786 
-1800 NINVNTQP
+1800 
-1808 TKATK
+1808 
-1813 YGKDADL
+1813 
-1820 TGVTIDVVKG
+1820 
-1830 SGTTTI
+1830 
-1836 PVTKDMIKPGTYNPN
+1836 
-1851 QTGNQTIKVIYGGK
+1851 
-1865 ETSLTITV
+1865 
-1873 KDYVTGITI
+1873 
-1882 NPASVTGKY
+1882 
-1891 NDTLSKMIQTNNIQY
+1891 
-1906 TVKYAKAGAQTPE
+1906 
-1919 ALTES
+1919 
-1924 MVSGYS
+1924 
-1930 ATTTQD
+1930 
-1936 QNLTVTYKDTDT
+1936 DT

-2569 PNTDN
+2569 PNT
-2574 NKPNTTDKNNNS
+2574 TDKNNNS

>member
-1024 NDIKQIAIQGTAKS
+1024 NAIKQIAIQGTAKS

-1142 TIPVTKDMIK
+1142 TIPVTNDMIQQ
-1152 PGTYNPNQT
+1152 GTYNPTTLGSQQIIIQYEGQQT
-1161 GNQTI
+1161 T
-1166 KVIYGGKETSLT
+1166 LT
-1178 ITVKDYVT
+1178 INVKDYVT
-1186 GITINPASVTGKYN
+1186 GITISPASVTGKYN

-1211 IQYTVKYAKAGAQ
+1211 IQYTVTYAKAGAQ
-1224 TPEALTESMVSG
+1224 TPETLAESMVSG

-1249 TYKDTDTNSY
+1249 TYKDADTDSY
-1259 TNGQDFTANLKVTL
+1259 TNGQDFTTNLKVTL

-1344 KTLKITYTEEGK
+1344 KTLKITYTEDGK
-1356 TGTVNYPIEII
+1356 VGTINYPIEII
-1367 NKVQSIT
+1367 NKVQTIT
-1374 IKGTPKTTYNI
+1374 IKGTPKTTYN
-1385 NEALDNNITITIHRQ
+1385 
-1400 TGADEDVTV
+1400 V
-1409 TTSMIPSFN
+1409 
-1418 TTTETSG
+1418 
-1425 TPRSSD
+1425 
-1431 IEYTENGTTVK
+1431 
-1442 VPYTYTVTDTVTNI
+1442 
-1456 NVNTQPTKA
+1456 
-1465 TKYGENADLTG
+1465 
-1476 ATIDVVKGSG
+1476 
-1486 TTTIPVTKD
+1486 
-1495 MIKPG
+1495 
-1500 TYNPNQTG
+1500 
-1508 NQTIKVIY
+1508 
-1516 GGKETSL
+1516 
-1523 TITVKDYVTGI
+1523 
-1534 TINPASVTGKYN
+1534 
-1546 DTLSKMIQT
+1546 
-1555 NNIQYTV
+1555 
-1562 KYAKAGA
+1562 
-1569 QTPEALTES
+1569 
-1578 MVSGY
+1578 
-1583 SATTTQDQNLTVTYK
+1583 
-1598 DTDTN
+1598 
-1603 SYTNGQ
+1603 
-1609 DFTANLKVTLSK
+1609 
-1621 EVKKIDITAPSKTK
+1621 
-1635 YEHGE
+1635 
-1640 AIATDGTITVTFT
+1640 
-1653 DNTTEQRT
+1653 
-1661 MKANM
+1661 
-1666 ITENDGSPLNMSPA
+1666 
-1680 VSDYTNNKI
+1680 
-1689 NKTLKITYTEEGKTG
+1689 
-1704 TVNYPIE
+1704 
-1711 IINKVQSI
+1711 
-1719 TIKGTPKTTYNINE
+1719 NE

-1820 TGVTIDVVKG
+1820 TGATIDVVKG

-2569 PNTDN
+2569 PNT
-2574 NKPNTTDKNNNS
+2574 TDKNNNS

-2606 NETTTEENKKEA
+2606 NETTTEE
-2618 TEETNKE
+2618 TNKE

-2648 NKVPLVSGT
+2648 NKAPLVSGT